1 MRLKNIESKNEEQLT
16 AIEKLGIKE
25 SVKKDRQENKK
36 NPLIYDLKHSFEK
49 YKLGKSNKIPSIE
62 SKFDTAEKSYR
73 DFFKLMDLDTEAEN
87 INHENVVLNDVSTL
101 YDNLIKEYTKVYGRE
116 SKNNKSDTLEQK
128 YDPKNLRA
136 LEPVKLKTKSLSG
149 ENRTDIKQP
158 TQFKQLKLNE
168 IQKPLWI
175 KMTRKDFDLL
185 IKDVVDNL
193 DNEDYKTKEGGNKY
207 DLKNAGKLLL
217 EIIAKKFSKD
227 VKHANCMTG

>member
-1 MRLKNIESKNEEQLT
+1 M
-16 AIEKLGIKE
+16 
-25 SVKKDRQENKK
+25 
-36 NPLIYDLKHSFEK
+36 IYDLKHSFEK
-49 YKLGKSNKIPSIE
+49 YKLGKSNKILSIE

-128 YDPKNLRA
+128 YDPKDLRV
-136 LEPVKLKTKSLSG
+136 LEPVKLKTKSLAG

-175 KMTRKDFDLL
+175 KMMRKDFDLL

-193 DNEDYKTKEGGNKY
+193 DSEDYKTKEGGNKY

-227 VKHANCMTG
+227 VKHANCMTVW

>member
-1 MRLKNIESKNEEQLT
+1 M
-16 AIEKLGIKE
+16 
-25 SVKKDRQENKK
+25 
-36 NPLIYDLKHSFEK
+36 IYDLKHSFEK
-49 YKLGKSNKIPSIE
+49 HKLGKFNKIPSIE
-62 SKFDTAEKSYR
+62 SKFDTTVESYR

-87 INHENVVLNDVSTL
+87 INHEYVVLNEVSKL
-101 YDNLIKEYTKVYGRE
+101 YDNLIKEYKKVYERE

-136 LEPVKLKTKSLSG
+136 LEHVKLKTKSLAG

-158 TQFKQLKLNE
+158 TQLKQLKLNE

-175 KMTRKDFDLL
+175 KLARKDF
-185 IKDVVDNL
+185 DVVDNL

-217 EIIAKKFSKD
+217 EIITKKFSKD
-227 VKHANCMTG
+227 VKHANCMTVW

>member
-1 MRLKNIESKNEEQLT
+1 M
-16 AIEKLGIKE
+16 
-25 SVKKDRQENKK
+25 
-36 NPLIYDLKHSFEK
+36 IYDLKHSFEK
-49 YKLGKSNKIPSIE
+49 HKLGKFNKTPSIE
-62 SKFDTAEKSYR
+62 SKFDTTVESYR

-87 INHENVVLNDVSTL
+87 INHEYVVLNEVSKL
-101 YDNLIKEYTKVYGRE
+101 YDNLIKEYKKVYERE

-136 LEPVKLKTKSLSG
+136 LEHVKLKTKSLAG

-158 TQFKQLKLNE
+158 TQLKQLKLNE

-175 KMTRKDFDLL
+175 KLARKDF
-185 IKDVVDNL
+185 DVVDNL

-217 EIIAKKFSKD
+217 EIITKKFSKD
-227 VKHANCMTG
+227 VKHANCMTVW

>member
-1 MRLKNIESKNEEQLT
+1 M
-16 AIEKLGIKE
+16 
-25 SVKKDRQENKK
+25 
-36 NPLIYDLKHSFEK
+36 IYDLKHSFEK
-49 YKLGKSNKIPSIE
+49 HKLGKFNKTPSIE
-62 SKFDTAEKSYR
+62 SKFDTTVESYR

-128 YDPKNLRA
+128 YDPKNLRS
-136 LEPVKLKTKSLSG
+136 LEHVKLKTKSLAG

-158 TQFKQLKLNE
+158 TQLKQLKLNE

-175 KMTRKDFDLL
+175 KLARKDF
-185 IKDVVDNL
+185 DVVDNL

-217 EIIAKKFSKD
+217 EIITKKFSKD
-227 VKHANCMTG
+227 VKHANCMTVW

>member
-1 MRLKNIESKNEEQLT
+1 M
-16 AIEKLGIKE
+16 
-25 SVKKDRQENKK
+25 
-36 NPLIYDLKHSFEK
+36 IYDLKHSFEK
-49 YKLGKSNKIPSIE
+49 HKLGKFNKIPSIE
-62 SKFDTAEKSYR
+62 SKFDTTVESYR

-87 INHENVVLNDVSTL
+87 INHEYVVLNEVSKL
-101 YDNLIKEYTKVYGRE
+101 YDNLIKEYKKVYERE

-136 LEPVKLKTKSLSG
+136 LEHVKLKTKSLAG

-158 TQFKQLKLNE
+158 TQLKQLKLNE

-175 KMTRKDFDLL
+175 KLARKDF
-185 IKDVVDNL
+185 DVVDNL

-217 EIIAKKFSKD
+217 EIITKKFSKD
-227 VKHANCMTG
+227 VKHANCMTV

>member
-1 MRLKNIESKNEEQLT
+1 M
-16 AIEKLGIKE
+16 
-25 SVKKDRQENKK
+25 
-36 NPLIYDLKHSFEK
+36 IYDLKHSFEK
-49 YKLGKSNKIPSIE
+49 YKLGKSSKIPSIE

-227 VKHANCMTG
+227 VKHANCMTV